1 MRPLFSIAAVGT
13 ALPVVPAGVAANGA
27 GAEVPVIAIDGP
39 TASGKGTLAGRV
51 ARALGWAVLDSGS
64 LYRLTALDAMR
75 QGVDASDEQAV
86 AQVAA
91 GLDVCFEGH
100 RILLRGDDVSADIR
114 QEAVGNMA
122 SRIAA
127 FPALRQALLE
137 RQRAFRKPP
146 GLVADGRDMG
156 TVVFPDAPLKIF
168 LEADVRARAERRC
181 KQLKEKGFSA
191 NLEGLMEDMRE
202 RDARDKNRATAP
214 LVPAADA
221 ITVDSSN
228 LTIDETVRAVIDL
241 WSKTGFPGAVSPAG

>member
-1 MRPLFSIAAVGT
+1 MKPISSVFQVRLFPGLGVMPKGVGAA
-13 ALPVVPAGVAANGA
+13 A
-27 GAEVPVIAIDGP
+27 PVIAIDGP

-51 ARALGWAVLDSGS
+51 ASALGWAVLDSGS

-75 QGVDASDEQAV
+75 QGVDPSSEETV
-86 AQVAA
+86 ARVAA
-91 GLDVCFEGH
+91 GLDVRFESD
-100 RILLRGDDVSADIR
+100 RILLRGNDVSADIR
-114 QEAVGNMA
+114 QEDVGNMA

-137 RQRAFRKPP
+137 RQRAFRLPP

-191 NLEGLMEDMRE
+191 NLESLMEDMRVRDE
-202 RDARDKNRATAP
+202 RDRSRAVAP
-214 LVPAADA
+214 LVPAPDA
-221 ITVDSSN
+221 LTIDSSN
-228 LTIDETVRAVIDL
+228 LGIDETVDAVLDL
-241 WSKTGFPGAVSPAG
+241 WSKRRFP

>member
-1 MRPLFSIAAVGT
+1 MKPISSIFKVCLLPGKGVMPKGVGAV
-13 ALPVVPAGVAANGA
+13 A
-27 GAEVPVIAIDGP
+27 PVIAIDGP
-39 TASGKGTLAGRV
+39 TASGKGTVAGRV
-51 ARALGWAVLDSGS
+51 ARALGWSVLDSGS
-64 LYRLTALDAMR
+64 LYRLTALDVMR
-75 QGVDASDEQAV
+75 QGVHPSSEEAV
-86 AQVAA
+86 ARVAA
-91 GLDVCFEGH
+91 GLDVRFENGS
-100 RILLRGDDVSADIR
+100 ILLRGNDVSVDIR
-114 QEAVGNMA
+114 QEDVGNMA

-137 RQRAFRKPP
+137 RQRAFRQPP

-191 NLEGLMEDMRE
+191 NLESLMEDMRE

-228 LTIDETVRAVIDL
+228 LTIDETVRVVLDL
-241 WSKTGFPGAVSPAG
+241 WSKTGFPGHASPAA